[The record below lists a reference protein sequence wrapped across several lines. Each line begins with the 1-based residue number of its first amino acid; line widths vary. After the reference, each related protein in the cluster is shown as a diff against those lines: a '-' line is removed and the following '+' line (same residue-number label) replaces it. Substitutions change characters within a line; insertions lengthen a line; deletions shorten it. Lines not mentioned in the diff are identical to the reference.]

1 MSLKPNHTI
10 SLADTIE
17 YLQYHGPL
25 YQRFSK
31 PQIKTQELESVKLSI
46 KAGS

>member
-1 MSLKPNHTI
+1 MSSKPIHTL

-17 YLQYHGPL
+17 YLQYHGTL

-31 PQIKTQELESVKLSI
+31 PQIKSQKLESVKLSI
-46 KAGS
+46 KVES